1 MTFCDYSAE
10 KLLCKPS
17 IEMYDKAMREAKAT
31 NVSDCYFVGECNGYD
46 CDECRA
52 ILIII
57 LDDSGLNAA
66 AAKRYGWNTAHLVE
80 PTATSPPE
88 PVAHHQISNLE
99 ELRKVFPEVFKS
111 S

>member
-1 MTFCDYSAE
+1 
-10 KLLCKPS
+10 
-17 IEMYDKAMREAKAT
+17 
-31 NVSDCYFVGECNGYD
+31 VSDVYGSDRCCI
-46 CDECRA
+46 
-52 ILIII
+52 ILISL

-66 AAKRYGWNTAHLVE
+66 AAKKYGWNTAHLVE

-88 PVAHHQISNLE
+88 PVAHHQISNLQ